1 MKLKKG
7 DEVEV
12 LAGKDLGKRGA
23 VMRVVPATGKVIVD
37 RVNIAKKHQKPTKAT
52 MQGGIIDKEM
62 PISVSNVGIV
72 CKACDKPTR
81 IGYRFDAGGKKLRI
95 CRKCGGDI

>member
-1 MKLKKG
+1 VKLKKG

-23 VMRVVPATGKVIVD
+23 VMRVMPAAGKVIVD

-62 PISVSNVGIV
+62 PISASNVGIV
-72 CKACDKPTR
+72 CKSCRKATR
-81 IGYRFDAGGKKLRI
+81 IGYRFEGGKKIRI
-95 CRKCGGDI
+95 CRKCEGDI

>member
-1 MKLKKG
+1 VKLKKG

-12 LAGKDLGKRGA
+12 LGGKDIGKRGA
-23 VMRVVPATGKVIVD
+23 VMRVYPTSGKVIVD

-62 PISVSNVGIV
+62 PLNASNVGLV
-72 CKACDKPTR
+72 CEKCDKATR
-81 IGYRFDAGGKKLRI
+81 IGYRFDGAKKIRI
-95 CRKCGGDI
+95 CRKCGGDV

>member
-1 MKLKKG
+1 MKLRKG

-12 LAGKDLGKRGA
+12 LAGKDIGKRGA
-23 VMRVVPATGKVIVD
+23 VMRVLPGTNKVIVD

-62 PISVSNVGIV
+62 PIPASNVGIV
-72 CKACDKPTR
+72 CKSCRKPTR
-81 IGYRFDAGGKKLRI
+81 IGYKFTGDGKKIRI
-95 CRKCGGDI
+95 CRKCEGDL